1 MSPKR
6 DQMQNNDN
14 QDIKK
19 YTFKLGD
26 SFPDKGGKISVLA
39 PDVIKFADIIENLK
53 KKYKD
58 IQGLSNVTVFV
69 NMK

>member
-6 DQMQNNDN
+6 DQMRNNDSP
-14 QDIKK
+14 DITNH
-19 YTFKLGD
+19 TFKLGD
-26 SFPDKGGKISVLA
+26 SFPDKGRKISVLA
-39 PDVIKFADIIENLK
+39 PNVIEFANIIENLK

-58 IQGLSNVTVFV
+58 IQGLSNVTLFL